1 MKTPQELFLD
11 KDTRLRFVLL
21 ALLAAGVA
29 FVPARAQ
36 AQADDPQSVPTHV
49 RSIAITATD
58 RVTQQADVATVH
70 IGYELFGAD
79 KDAAYAAGSKAS
91 NAIIDSLHAAG
102 VAKDAIE
109 SQQQSLGP
117 TEPYRLTQ
125 MPAGERAA
133 HAFTI
138 SQSWTVR
145 STADEAAKVLDLA
158 VKAGANN
165 SGSIDW
171 SLRDPNA
178 ASAAAAAK
186 ALQRARAQAAAMAAG
201 LNVHL
206 GELLY
211 ASNEVEA
218 QPVRPVMTLAA
229 RADAKAAP
237 PPAPLAINA
246 RQIETSATVR
256 AVFAIE

>member
-1 MKTPQELFLD
+1 MKTAQD
-11 KDTRLRFVLL
+11 SLL
-21 ALLAAGVA
+21 ACGNFGIRLGLMTLMTAGIVLT
-29 FVPARAQ
+29 PACAQ
-36 AQADDPQSVPTHV
+36 AQTDELQPIPVHV
-49 RSIAITATD
+49 RSISITATD

-91 NAIIDSLHAAG
+91 NAVIDALHAAG

-109 SQQQSLGP
+109 SQEQSLGP

-178 ASAAAAAK
+178 ASAEAAAK
-186 ALQRARAQAAAMAAG
+186 ALQRARTQAAAMAAG

-206 GELLY
+206 GELLS

-218 QPVRPVMTLAA
+218 QPVRPVYAM
-229 RADAKAAP
+229 ADRVQVKAA
-237 PPAPLAINA
+237 PAPLAIST

>member
-1 MKTPQELFLD
+1 MKTPNHSLRVYRTVY
-11 KDTRLRFVLL
+11 TRLALMMLLTTLVVL
-21 ALLAAGVA
+21 
-29 FVPARAQ
+29 VPACAQ
-36 AQADDPQSVPTHV
+36 VQVDDPQAVPLHV

-70 IGYELFGAD
+70 IGYQLFAGD
-79 KDAAYAAGSKAS
+79 KDTAYTAGSKAS
-91 NAIIDSLHAAG
+91 NAIVDALRAAG

-117 TEPYRLTQ
+117 TEPYQLNQ
-125 MPAGERAA
+125 LPAGERAA
-133 HAFTI
+133 HGFTI

-145 STADEAAKVLDLA
+145 ATPDDAARILDLA
-158 VKAGANN
+158 IKAGANT
-165 SGSIDW
+165 SGDIDW

-186 ALQRARAQAAAMAAG
+186 ALQRAKVQAEAMAAG
-201 LNVHL
+201 LGVHL

-211 ASNEVEA
+211 ASNEMEA
-218 QPVRPVMTLAA
+218 QPVRPVMAMAAA
-229 RADAKAAP
+229 RMKAAP
-237 PPAPLAINA
+237 PPPLAINP

>member
-1 MKTPQELFLD
+1 MKTARD
-11 KDTRLRFVLL
+11 SLL
-21 ALLAAGVA
+21 ACGNFGIRLGLMTLMTAGIVLT
-29 FVPARAQ
+29 PACAQ
-36 AQADDPQSVPTHV
+36 AQTDEPQPIPVHV
-49 RSIAITATD
+49 RSISITATD

-91 NAIIDSLHAAG
+91 NAIIDALHAAG

-109 SQQQSLGP
+109 SQEQSLGP

-178 ASAAAAAK
+178 ASAEAAAK
-186 ALQRARAQAAAMAAG
+186 ALQRARTQAAAMAAG

-206 GELLY
+206 GELLS

-218 QPVRPVMTLAA
+218 QPVRPVYAMVAEA
-229 RADAKAAP
+229 RAKAA
-237 PPAPLAINA
+237 PAPLAIST

>member
-1 MKTPQELFLD
+1 MKTAQDSLFACGNFGI
-11 KDTRLRFVLL
+11 RLGLMTLLSTGIVL
-21 ALLAAGVA
+21 A
-29 FVPARAQ
+29 PACAS
-36 AQADDPQSVPTHV
+36 AQADEPQPIPVHV
-49 RSIAITATD
+49 RSISITATD

-70 IGYELFGAD
+70 IGYELFGTD
-79 KDAAYAAGSKAS
+79 KDAAYAAGSKTS
-91 NAIIDSLHAAG
+91 NAVIDALRAAG

-109 SQQQSLGP
+109 SQEQSLGP

-178 ASAAAAAK
+178 ASAEAAAK
-186 ALQRARAQAAAMAAG
+186 ALQRARTQAAAMAAG

-218 QPVRPVMTLAA
+218 QPVRPVNGLAA
-229 RADAKAAP
+229 PTRMAKMA
-237 PPAPLAINA
+237 PAPLAIST

>member
-1 MKTPQELFLD
+1 MQP
-11 KDTRLRFVLL
+11 
-21 ALLAAGVA
+21 
-29 FVPARAQ
+29 VP
-36 AQADDPQSVPTHV
+36 SHV
-49 RSIAITATD
+49 RSITITATD
-58 RVTQQADVATVH
+58 RVTQLADVATVH

-91 NAIIDSLHAAG
+91 NAIIDALHAAG
-102 VAKDAIE
+102 VAKEAIE

-125 MPAGERAA
+125 MPGGERAS

-145 STADEAAKVLDLA
+145 STPDDAAKLLDLA

-178 ASAAAAAK
+178 ASAEAAAK
-186 ALQRARAQAAAMAAG
+186 ALQRARTQAAAMAAG
-201 LNVHL
+201 LDVHL

-218 QPVRPVMTLAA
+218 QPVRPVFAMAGLA
-229 RADAKAAP
+229 RDKAA
-237 PPAPLAINA
+237 PAPLAIST

>member
-1 MKTPQELFLD
+1 MKNPRNSLFARRSFLI
-11 KDTRLRFVLL
+11 RLG
-21 ALLAAGVA
+21 LAAVLTAGIVL
-29 FVPARAQ
+29 VPAGARAQ
-36 AQADDPQSVPTHV
+36 ADGPQTVPPQV
-49 RSIAITATD
+49 RSITITATD

-79 KDAAYAAGSKAS
+79 KDAVYAAGSKAS
-91 NAIIDSLHAAG
+91 NAIIDALHAAG
-102 VAKDAIE
+102 VAKEAIE
-109 SQQQSLGP
+109 SQEQSLGP
-117 TEPYRLTQ
+117 TQPYMLTQ
-125 MPAGERAA
+125 MPAGERAS

-145 STADEAAKVLDLA
+145 STPDDAAKLLDLA

-178 ASAAAAAK
+178 ASAQAAAK

-201 LNVHL
+201 LDVHL
-206 GELLY
+206 GELLS

-218 QPVRPVMTLAA
+218 QPVRPVFAMTAEVKVRAA
-229 RADAKAAP
+229 
-237 PPAPLAINA
+237 PAPLAISA